1 MITIEEMRELEF
13 LALEQGITSLQLME
27 NAGKQIFRSVKK
39 KVDLTKKHIIVFA
52 GQGNN
57 GGDGLVAA
65 RYFAEEFPVIVLFFG
80 SKEKMSEEARQNYL
94 KANKH
99 VTIIQIEK
107 EEDLQKFRFQK
118 NAELVLVDALLG
130 TGIKGKLR
138 EKISLAIDHFNS
150 LAGYKVAVDVPSGMH
165 PETGIREEKVCHA
178 DLIVTYHDLKNGLE
192 SLKDKTVVVDVG
204 LPRKREFSTF
214 K

>member
-1 MITIEEMRELEF
+1 MITIEEMKELEF

-27 NAGKQIFRSVKK
+27 NAGKQIFRTVKK
-39 KVDLTKKHIIVFA
+39 KVDLTNKHIIIFA

-65 RYFAEEFPVIVLFFG
+65 RHFAEEFPVIVLFFG

-118 NAELVLVDALLG
+118 NAELVLIDALLG

-150 LAGYKVAVDVPSGMH
+150 LAGHKVAVDVPSGLH
-165 PETGIREEKVCHA
+165 ADTGTSEEKVCQA
-178 DLIVTYHDLKNGLE
+178 DLIITYHDHKPGLE
-192 SLKDKTVVVDVG
+192 SVKEKTVVVDIG
-204 LPRKREFSTF
+204 LPRKKAENY
-214 K
+214 